1 MFQALIDLQK
11 EGLVK
16 DIGVSNF
23 NEYQINRL
31 IKETNVVPAV
41 NQIEVHPYLVQRE
54 LVKYCKDNNVAVTA
68 YSPLGSADRPWYE
81 STDKSWLPIYLV

>member
-1 MFQALIDLQK
+1 M
-11 EGLVK
+11 
-16 DIGVSNF
+16 SNF

-54 LVKYCKDNNVAVTA
+54 MVKYCKDNNITVIG
-68 YSPLGSADRPWYE
+68 YSSLGSADRPWYE
-81 STDKSWLPIYLV
+81 LTYES